1 MDEFVEKVKKTHGDN
16 KYAKAYFAAAELA
29 KMQIDLTP
37 EENEPE
43 E

>member
-1 MDEFVEKVKKTHGDN
+1 MDEFVEKAKETHGDN
-16 KYAKAYFAAAELA
+16 KHAKAYFAAAELA

-37 EENEPE
+37 EENKLE